1 MSSYP
6 AGVSPHTAHHA
17 AQRTDPGRR
26 TLWEEG
32 REPGRQVVVLGVAAA
47 LSALALDLWL
57 GGDVGLFFDLCFV
70 ALCLALALAVRPSD
84 FFVVGV
90 LPPLLMI
97 GVMLLLELT
106 RPGVLGH
113 PTDGAVQS
121 LVTGLADHSGALVAG
136 YVLAL
141 VTLGVRQRFL
151 RSERAAGT
159 AHATSDG
166 RLRDRAQPTVTT
178 RRTAPARSPLR
189 RRTAPGRP
197 HPPAP
202 PRDSPPTSP
211 RPSSARGSP
220 RRTRRRCRPGGRAP
234 P

>member
-151 RSERAAGT
+151 RSERAA
-159 AHATSDG
+159 AHRLTRTSDG
-166 RLRDRAQPTVTT
+166 RLRDRAQPHGDHTT
-178 RRTAPARSPLR
+178 HRPSALPAQATNRS
-189 RRTAPGRP
+189 GS
-197 HPPAP
+197 PAP
-202 PRDSPPTSP
+202 TRTTS
-211 RPSSARGSP
+211 G
-220 RRTRRRCRPGGRAP
+220 
-234 P
+234 

>member
-6 AGVSPHTAHHA
+6 AGVSPHTADHP

-151 RSERAAGT
+151 RSEPPAQ
-159 AHATSDG
+159 ATSGGRPRDG
-166 RLRDRAQPTVTT
+166 AQSERPAQ
-178 RRTAPARSPLR
+178 TASG
-189 RRTAPGRP
+189 GRP
-197 HPPAP
+197 HGRAQSEGPHPTHRPSALPAQATNRSGSPAP
-202 PRDSPPTSP
+202 TRTTS
-211 RPSSARGSP
+211 G
-220 RRTRRRCRPGGRAP
+220 
-234 P
+234 

>member
-6 AGVSPHTAHHA
+6 AGVSPHAADHP

-32 REPGRQVVVLGVAAA
+32 REPGRQVVVLGVATA

-151 RSERAAGT
+151 RPERTTGPAQ
-159 AHATSDG
+159 ATN
-166 RLRDRAQPTVTT
+166 
-178 RRTAPARSPLR
+178 RS
-189 RRTAPGRP
+189 GS
-197 HPPAP
+197 PAP
-202 PRDSPPTSP
+202 TRTTS
-211 RPSSARGSP
+211 G
-220 RRTRRRCRPGGRAP
+220 
-234 P
+234 